1 MDRTGS
7 GQARTACPAVLRHP
21 GLGSVKE
28 GEEASCS
35 LLKQGT
41 KKLLSVL
48 PGSRVTFWKAV

>member
-1 MDRTGS
+1 
-7 GQARTACPAVLRHP
+7 VLRHP